1 LISNRFGDKVNVL
14 CVSDDGITGNFEI
27 VLNGE
32 LIHSK
37 KTAGDGFLT
46 NRSISG
52 REQLEALLARIQSA
66 LDLRADSE
74 GASEEKN
81 E

>member
-1 LISNRFGDKVNVL
+1 MNVL

-27 VLNGE
+27 VLSGSGE

-37 KTAGDGFLT
+37 KAAGDGFLT

-74 GASEEKN
+74 GASEETN